1 MEPQEYDEII
11 KHQERASMQWRP
23 WRWCVV
29 ALAVV
34 LLGCSSDNA
43 TPPLTGTWTGSLQD
57 SLAGRGTLVL
67 TISQTNRQLT
77 GTWQSTF
84 PDTRN
89 NNSGTLS
96 GTGPA
101 RDLLITMVWSTA
113 QPGAC
118 SFTVTAML
126 DPNDDDHFTGTYVPV
141 TCGQPESGSLDVTR
155 R

>member
-1 MEPQEYDEII
+1 MP
-11 KHQERASMQWRP
+11 WRP
-23 WRWCVV
+23 WWCAV

-34 LLGCSSDNA
+34 LLGCSSDND
-43 TPPLTGTWTGSLQD
+43 PRPLTGSWTGTLQD

-67 TISQTNRQLT
+67 NISQTAKQLT

-84 PDTRN
+84 PDAQYN
-89 NNSGTLS
+89 NGGTLS
-96 GTGPA
+96 GTGPGQ
-101 RDLLITMVWSTA
+101 DLMITMVWSTA

-126 DPNDDDHFTGTYVPV
+126 DTNDEDHFTGTYVPLS
-141 TCGQPESGSLDVTR
+141 CGQPESGSLDVTR

>member
-1 MEPQEYDEII
+1 M
-11 KHQERASMQWRP
+11 RWRP
-23 WRWCVV
+23 WWWWVV
-29 ALAVV
+29 ALVV
-34 LLGCSSDNA
+34 GILSCSSDND
-43 TPPLTGTWTGSLQD
+43 PKPVTGTWTGALQD
-57 SLAGRGTLVL
+57 SLAGRGALVL
-67 TISQTNRQLT
+67 NLSQTNRQLT

-84 PDTRN
+84 PDARN
-89 NNSGTLS
+89 NNGGTLS

-101 RDLLITMVWSTA
+101 QDLMITMVWSTA

>member
-1 MEPQEYDEII
+1 
-11 KHQERASMQWRP
+11 MQWIP
-23 WRWCVV
+23 WRWCAL

-34 LLGCSSDNA
+34 ILGCSSDND
-43 TPPLTGTWTGSLQD
+43 PRPLTGTWTGQLQD

-67 TISQTNRQLT
+67 NISQTNRQLM

-84 PDTRN
+84 PDARHN
-89 NNSGTLS
+89 NGGPLS

-101 RDLLITMVWSTA
+101 QDLLITMVWSAA

-126 DPNDDDHFTGTYVPV
+126 DNNDEDHFTGTYTPFN
-141 TCGQPESGSLDVTR
+141 CAQPESGSFDVTR

>member
-1 MEPQEYDEII
+1 MP
-11 KHQERASMQWRP
+11 WRP
-23 WRWCVV
+23 WWWCAV

-34 LLGCSSDNA
+34 LLGCSSDNN
-43 TPPLTGTWTGSLQD
+43 PKPLTGSWTGTLQD

-67 TISQTNRQLT
+67 NISQTAKQLT

-84 PDTRN
+84 PDAQFN
-89 NNSGTLS
+89 NGGTLS
-96 GTGPA
+96 GTGPSQ
-101 RDLLITMVWSTA
+101 DLMITMVWSPA

-126 DPNDDDHFTGTYVPV
+126 DNNDEDHFTGTYVPLS
-141 TCGQPESGSLDVTR
+141 CGQPESGSLDVTR